1 MRAVSILATPARMA
15 ARIIPGALLTAK
27 GFLWVLWCNVFLL
40 WVIIPS
46 GGLVRLTA
54 SGLGCP
60 DWPLCHGGVVPPT
73 SEHPIIEFTNR
84 ALSGVVVVV
93 AVLVWLIALM
103 APTASR
109 AVRALTLT
117 AALMT
122 IGQIPLGALTVLSGL
137 NPVMVGSHFLLS
149 MCALAAG
156 IMAVVFYR
164 DSARGWSRT
173 WDRRRGPFSGLGALA
188 LLTVVITGILVTAS
202 GPHAGAATVTDRFS
216 NLQLTIWLH
225 VRAVGLLVVLMG
237 VLAAWAWRERPRDP
251 LVLRLIGVFLPLLI
265 VQIAIGEYQ
274 FRHGLPWQVVAVHV
288 PVAGLVWG
296 IGLVMAWC
304 IARPPTRTTS
314 R

>member
-1 MRAVSILATPARMA
+1 MLAVSILATAGRIA
-15 ARIIPGALLTAK
+15 ARIIPGAILTAK
-27 GFLWVLWCNVFLL
+27 GFLWVLWCNVFIL

-73 SEHPIIEFTNR
+73 TEHPIIEYTNR

-93 AVLVWLIALM
+93 AILVWLIALK

-149 MCALAAG
+149 MLALATG

-173 WDRRRGPFSGLGALA
+173 WDRRRAPFAGLGALA
-188 LLTVVITGILVTAS
+188 LLAVVITGILVTAS
-202 GPHAGAATVTDRFS
+202 GPHAGAATVTDRLS

-225 VRAVGLLVVLMG
+225 VRAVALLVVLMG

-251 LVLRLIGVFLPLLI
+251 LVLRLMGVFLPLLI
-265 VQIAIGEYQ
+265 VQVAIGEYQ

-296 IGLVMAWC
+296 TGLVTAWC
-304 IARPPTRTTS
+304 IARPPTPTTHT
-314 R
+314 